1 MAAPD
6 KLAFD
11 PHDLIVVHRGGN
23 RQSPVIRETVELAGE
38 IDGLEQ
44 DGFPLSAVPLCGHP
58 EPNI

>member
-44 DGFPLSAVPLCGHP
+44 DGFLYQRSRFAATLSR
-58 EPNI
+58 IS